1 MKNILI
7 ILLAVVSLNSCI
19 TQKRCFQ
26 KFPPQVITKD
36 SIVIKDTTIY
46 RDTTIAIKGDK
57 VTIHDTIDCPNLEY
71 HKEVKSTTGRTLAV
85 VDIRKNKLQVDCKTD
100 SLNVVIKNLK
110 TKISTL
116 EKYHTE
122 VKIIQAPAPPPK
134 IKYKVPKWCW
144 WLLLANIGYL
154 CWRLRKPI
162 IKQILY
168 WKS

>member
-1 MKNILI
+1 MRNILF
-7 ILLAVVSLNSCI
+7 ILLAVISFSSCV
-19 TQKRCFQ
+19 TQKRCFR

-36 SIVIKDTTIY
+36 SIVVKDTTIY
-46 RDTTIAIKGDK
+46 RDTTITLPGDTLEIYEAIP
-57 VTIHDTIDCPNLEY
+57 CPDVKIN
-71 HKEVKSTTGRTLAV
+71 KIVKS
-85 VDIRKNKLQVDCKTD
+85 KNGKKTATVNISNGKLQVECKTD
-100 SLNVVIKNLK
+100 SLQVVIQNLE

-116 EKYHTE
+116 EKYRTE
-122 VKIIQAPAPPPK
+122 TKVIQAPAPPPK

-162 IKQILY
+162 IKQFLY